1 MKAFIECKDLS
12 AESNTDGYMRIFR
25 TIMLYHLAESVN
37 AYIASK
43 LKPTVHMKIFWN
55 QRKFKVHEVFT
66 AKSQQCQ
73 RSAVQKIRG
82 AKKISSAEYLEGKSW
97 E

>member
-1 MKAFIECKDLS
+1 MKAFIECNDLS

-37 AYIASK
+37 AYIALK

-55 QRKFKVHEVFT
+55 
-66 AKSQQCQ
+66 
-73 RSAVQKIRG
+73 
-82 AKKISSAEYLEGKSW
+82 
-97 E
+97 

>member
-37 AYIASK
+37 AYIALK

-55 QRKFKVHEVFT
+55 
-66 AKSQQCQ
+66 
-73 RSAVQKIRG
+73 
-82 AKKISSAEYLEGKSW
+82 
-97 E
+97 